1 MNDEGA
7 SHQAEQLEALAQRLA
22 RLESLVTEL
31 LPQRSVGSMSRHDAD
46 SFETPP
52 VAYVA
57 PFDSN
62 AEVTEAATARRG
74 FLKLAGAAAAGSLVF
89 RPTAAVAA
97 DGANLVVGSITNQ
110 SSSATRLQR
119 GYVASGAPEP
129 VVTFESTATGG
140 SVENPASGD
149 GAVGKGVGFA
159 GVGLLGISPG
169 YGVRGESTSGY
180 ALSAGGKGRLGF
192 DAHTPVGPPPIDELD
207 PPGSGKYRVYRA
219 GDIILDGVGS
229 LWACIVGNV
238 SAPIIPPVWRRLSGP
253 DTAGQL
259 HLLPS
264 PKRAY
269 DSRPANPLDPAASG
283 ANGPLATG
291 AGPRSVSL
299 ALGWDGSTNSAA
311 VGIGATGALFN
322 LTITQTVNAGF
333 LSVVAGGATP
343 SGSSTIN
350 WSTANQSIALTTIA
364 AVSATRTIDV
374 RCVSGGASTHF
385 IVDVIGYFR

>member
-1 MNDEGA
+1 MNDDA
-7 SHQAEQLEALAQRLA
+7 APPQTEQLEALARRLT
-22 RLESLVTEL
+22 RLESLIEGL
-31 LPQRSVGSMSRHDAD
+31 RQPIEGSVPHSDATHL
-46 SFETPP
+46 FETPP
-52 VAYVA
+52 
-57 PFDSN
+57 DSE
-62 AEVTEAATARRG
+62 AEGIDPATARRR

-89 RPTAAVAA
+89 RPTAAAAA
-97 DGANLVVGSITNQ
+97 DGANLVIGSTSNQ
-110 SSSATRLQR
+110 ASSTTRLQR
-119 GYVASGAPEP
+119 GYAAGSGTPEP

-140 SVENPASGD
+140 SGD
-149 GAVGKGVGFA
+149 GAVGLGVGAA
-159 GVGLLGISPG
+159 GIGLLGISPG
-169 YGVRGESTSGY
+169 YGVRGESETGY
-180 ALSAGGKGRLGF
+180 ALSAGGNGRLGF
-192 DAHTPVGPPPIDELD
+192 DSHTGPAAGPPPSDEVTL
-207 PPGSGKYRVYRA
+207 GSGVYRVYRA
-219 GDIILDGVGS
+219 GDMILDGVGS

-269 DSRPANPLDPAASG
+269 DSRPANPLDPAATG

-291 AGPRSVSL
+291 AGPRTVSL
-299 ALGWDGSTNSAA
+299 ALGWDGSANTAA

-350 WSTANQSIALTTIA
+350 WSTANQTIALTTIA

-374 RCVSGGASTHF
+374 RCLGAGASTQF